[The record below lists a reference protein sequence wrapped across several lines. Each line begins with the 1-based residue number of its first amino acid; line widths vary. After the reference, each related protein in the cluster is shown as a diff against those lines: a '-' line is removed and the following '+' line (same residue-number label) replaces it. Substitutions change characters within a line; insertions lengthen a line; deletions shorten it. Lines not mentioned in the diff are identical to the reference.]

1 MTTPTR
7 FPSGRLTPPARGGYR
22 RGLVVVAG
30 LAVLAA
36 AGTGS
41 AATSAGTPVVKPTRE
56 VTTLLKSHTAF
67 ARPTSRSKSLEW
79 VPARRPITE
88 QRTVLPVLGR
98 RTDRGGLRWL
108 RVRLPGR
115 PNGHTGWISRRSTVA
130 ARTPW
135 HIIVS
140 TSKRRV
146 TVYRFGRVA
155 RVFKAVVGAPST
167 PTPQG
172 NFFIEETIKMQPGTP
187 GGPFA
192 LALSAR
198 SNVFQE
204 FGGGPGQIGIHGLMN
219 VGGTPGTAASHG
231 CVRLDNDAM
240 RWLVARVSPGIP
252 VTIK

>member
-1 MTTPTR
+1 M
-7 FPSGRLTPPARGGYR
+7 G
-22 RGLVVVAG
+22 GLV
-30 LAVLAA
+30 LLAA
-36 AGTGS
+36 TWTGS
-41 AATSAGTPVVKPTRE
+41 ASTSAGKPVVTPIRE
-56 VTTLLKSHTAF
+56 VTTLLKTHEAF
-67 ARPTSRSKSLEW
+67 ARPTSRSKSLEV

-88 QRTVLPVLGR
+88 QRTVLPVLGHR
-98 RTDRGGLRWL
+98 IAPDGSRWL

-115 PNGHTGWISRRSTVA
+115 PNGHTGWISRRATKA

-135 HIIVS
+135 HIVVS
-140 TSKRRV
+140 TSKRNV

-172 NFFIEETIKMQPGTP
+172 NFFIEETIKMVPGTP

-231 CVRLDNDAM
+231 CVRLDNGVM
-240 RWLVARVSPGIP
+240 RWLVARVGPGAP
-252 VTIK
+252 VTIKS